1 MLACTLVIFEPKD
14 HRMKRFILAL
24 TASIAT
30 FSMSAQSQDVE
41 YQFLEVVYGADEY
54 NQIVSNAAK
63 VDWYVF
69 IDKQGYFI
77 QDVAPKDISNL
88 PDALLVTPVNQDIP
102 ALTEEMLQSEGF
114 HSMYYRFSRKND
126 ENVYYRIGNTS
137 KMMII
142 YSSNSLKTKYS
153 ESH

>member
-1 MLACTLVIFEPKD
+1 
-14 HRMKRFILAL
+14 MKRFILAL

-30 FSMSAQSQDVE
+30 FSISAQSQGAD

-77 QDVAPKDISNL
+77 QDVAPKDISDL
-88 PDALLVTPVNQDIP
+88 PDALIVAPVNQDVP
-102 ALTEEMLQSEGF
+102 ALTEDVLVSESF
-114 HSMYYRFSRKND
+114 HSLHYRFARKND

-137 KMMII
+137 KMIII
-142 YSSNSLKTKYS
+142 YSSNSLKSKYS